1 MRIDVRLIWWI
12 AILSGT
18 AGGCSLTD
26 KADPLEV
33 RYFTPERV
41 AATSGA
47 EQANAGSA
55 LIASAGTSV
64 ELRLGRID
72 SADYLR
78 EYMAYRDSELEV
90 GFYEDRRWTERPE
103 AYLRRALEQ
112 ALFEQRGVTRS
123 TAGLAP
129 QLNVEL
135 LAFDEVR
142 KPKPGVIVQLKVL
155 LLQGGSARLEETVAI
170 ERPID
175 ADSDKDHPTLVAQG
189 LAHALDAAVQ
199 QLADRILTELR
210 KGDGPN

>member
-1 MRIDVRLIWWI
+1 MRIDVRVFSLI
-12 AILSGT
+12 AVLSG
-18 AGGCSLTD
+18 AAAGCSLTD

-41 AATSGA
+41 VSTSGG
-47 EQANAGSA
+47 EQANAGTA
-55 LIASAGTSV
+55 LLASAGAPV
-64 ELRLGRID
+64 ALRLGRID

-90 GFYEDRRWTERPE
+90 GFYEDRRWTERPD

-123 TAGLAP
+123 TAGVAP

-142 KPKPGVIVQLKVL
+142 KPKPGVLVQLKVL
-155 LLQGGSARLEETVAI
+155 LLQNGTARLEETLAI

-175 ADSDKDHPTLVAQG
+175 ADPAKDRPTLIAQG

-210 KGDGPN
+210 KAE

>member
-1 MRIDVRLIWWI
+1 MHIDVRLFSWI
-12 AILSGT
+12 AVLWC
-18 AGGCSLTD
+18 AAAGCSLTD

-41 AATSGA
+41 ATSGG

-55 LIASAGTSV
+55 LLASAGTPIA
-64 ELRLGRID
+64 LRLGRVD

-123 TAGLAP
+123 MAGVAP

-142 KPKPGVIVQLKVL
+142 KPKPGVLVQLKVL
-155 LLQGGSARLEETVAI
+155 LVQGGTAQLEETVAI

-175 ADSDKDHPTLVAQG
+175 ADPNKDRPTLVAQG
-189 LAHALDAAVQ
+189 LAQALDAAVQ

-210 KGDGPN
+210 KGTD